1 MLRRRNL
8 SDDRPGFAAIVRPD
22 GTIRRDRGEGMLDDI
37 DRALL
42 QALQKD
48 GQISY
53 AELGSRVGL
62 SASAVNDR
70 LKRLKNKGV
79 LQRITAEVS
88 PVALGREF
96 LVFILVELGDLKQ
109 EPEFLARM
117 RASPEVL
124 ECHHVA
130 GDYSYLLKLRL
141 TGTGHLERFLSAQV
155 KSIDGVQR
163 THSIIA
169 LSSAKETR
177 EIDTSVIG
185 SG

>member
-1 MLRRRNL
+1 
-8 SDDRPGFAAIVRPD
+8 
-22 GTIRRDRGEGMLDDI
+22 MLDDI
-37 DRALL
+37 DRVLL
-42 QALQKD
+42 QVLQRD

-53 AELGSRVGL
+53 AELGGHVGL

-70 LKRLKNKGV
+70 LKRLKSKGV

-88 PVALGREF
+88 PAALGREF
-96 LVFILVELGDLKQ
+96 LVFILIELGDLKH
-109 EPEFLARM
+109 EPEFLDRM
-117 RASPEVL
+117 RARPEVL

-141 TGTGHLERFLSAQV
+141 TGTGHLERFLSEQV
-155 KSIDGVQR
+155 KSIGGIQR

-177 EIDTSVIG
+177 EIDTTVLG
-185 SG
+185 TGQ

>member
-1 MLRRRNL
+1 
-8 SDDRPGFAAIVRPD
+8 
-22 GTIRRDRGEGMLDDI
+22 MLDDI

-42 QALQKD
+42 QALQRD

-53 AELGSRVGL
+53 AELGGLVGL

-70 LKRLKNKGV
+70 LKRLKTRGV

-96 LVFILVELGDLKQ
+96 LVFLLVELGDLKQ
-109 EPEFLARM
+109 EPDFLHRM
-117 RASPEVL
+117 RTRPEVQ

-141 TGTGHLERFLSAQV
+141 TGTGHLERFLSEQV
-155 KSIDGVQR
+155 KSVGGIQR

-177 EIDTSVIG
+177 EIDTTVPG
-185 SG
+185 SS

>member
-1 MLRRRNL
+1 
-8 SDDRPGFAAIVRPD
+8 
-22 GTIRRDRGEGMLDDI
+22 MLDDI

-70 LKRLKNKGV
+70 LKRLKGKGV
-79 LQRITAEVS
+79 LLRITAEVS
-88 PVALGREF
+88 PTALGREF

-109 EPEFLARM
+109 EPDFLARM
-117 RASPEVL
+117 RAAPEVL

-141 TGTGHLERFLSAQV
+141 TGTGHLERFLSGQV
-155 KSIDGVQR
+155 KSIGGIQR

-185 SG
+185 TG

>member
-1 MLRRRNL
+1 
-8 SDDRPGFAAIVRPD
+8 
-22 GTIRRDRGEGMLDDI
+22 MLDDI

-42 QALQKD
+42 QILQRD

-53 AELGSRVGL
+53 AELGSNVGL

-70 LKRLKNKGV
+70 LKRLKGKGV

-88 PVALGREF
+88 PAALGREF
-96 LVFILVELGDLKQ
+96 LVFILIELADLKQ
-109 EPEFLARM
+109 EPEFLDRM
-117 RASPEVL
+117 RARPEVL

-141 TGTGHLERFLSAQV
+141 TGTGHLERFLSEQV
-155 KSIDGVQR
+155 KSIGGIQR

-185 SG
+185 SST

>member
-1 MLRRRNL
+1 
-8 SDDRPGFAAIVRPD
+8 
-22 GTIRRDRGEGMLDDI
+22 MLDDI

-42 QALQKD
+42 QVLQRD
-48 GQISY
+48 GQVSY
-53 AELGSRVGL
+53 AELGAHVGL

-70 LKRLKNKGV
+70 LKRLKGKGV

-88 PVALGREF
+88 AVALGREF

-109 EPEFLARM
+109 EPEFLERM
-117 RASPEVL
+117 RQAPEVL
-124 ECHHVA
+124 ECHHIA

-155 KSIDGVQR
+155 KSIEGIQR
-163 THSIIA
+163 TQSIIA

-177 EIDTSVIG
+177 TIDTSVIG

>member
-1 MLRRRNL
+1 
-8 SDDRPGFAAIVRPD
+8 
-22 GTIRRDRGEGMLDDI
+22 MLDDI

-42 QALQKD
+42 QALQRD

-53 AELGSRVGL
+53 AELGSLVGL

-70 LKRLKNKGV
+70 LKRLKGKGV

-88 PVALGREF
+88 AAALGREF

-109 EPEFLARM
+109 EPEFLERM
-117 RASPEVL
+117 RARPEVL

-141 TGTGHLERFLSAQV
+141 TGTGHLERFLSEQV
-155 KSIDGVQR
+155 KSIGGIQR

-177 EIDTSVIG
+177 AIDTSAIG